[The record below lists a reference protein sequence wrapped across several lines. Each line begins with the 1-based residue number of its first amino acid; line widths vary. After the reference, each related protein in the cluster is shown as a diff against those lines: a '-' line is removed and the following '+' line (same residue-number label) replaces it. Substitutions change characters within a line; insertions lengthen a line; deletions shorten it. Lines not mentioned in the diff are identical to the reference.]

1 MNPKEYME
9 EADRLRRRIHRK
21 ENEIRSLRAAAEG
34 ITGMSSSDM
43 PKTASP
49 NPHKMEAAVCKI
61 ISLEKE
67 VEEIKAELDNLMTE
81 IYNEIQQ
88 VADSDAR
95 DLLTKRYLEFK
106 PWKIIMAEM
115 SYSESSC
122 YRLHRYGLAA
132 MKKLTVADSS

>member
-9 EADRLRRRIHRK
+9 EADCLRRRIHRK

-43 PKTASP
+43 SKTVSP

-67 VEEIKAELDNLMTE
+67 VEEIQAELDHMVSEFRKNIDALD
-81 IYNEIQQ
+81 N
-88 VADSDAR
+88 SDIK
-95 DLLTKRYLEFK
+95 DLLTKRYIEFK
-106 PWKIIMAEM
+106 PWKTIAAEM
-115 SYSESSC
+115 YISERQA
-122 YRLHRYGLAA
+122 YYLHREALEF
-132 MKKLTVADSS
+132 LE

>member
-21 ENEIRSLRAAAEG
+21 ENEIRSLRAAAED

-43 PKTASP
+43 PKTVSP

-67 VEEIKAELDNLMTE
+67 VEEIKAELDHMVSEFRKSIDALGKLSPLKCISAKDRHITFIE
-81 IYNEIQQ
+81 RLLSFSNEKVCSSLQFR
-88 VADSDAR
+88 S
-95 DLLTKRYLEFK
+95 LEC
-106 PWKIIMAEM
+106 
-115 SYSESSC
+115 SSE
-122 YRLHRYGLAA
+122 
-132 MKKLTVADSS
+132 V

>member
-21 ENEIRSLRAAAEG
+21 ENEIRSLRAAAED
-34 ITGMSSSDM
+34 ITSMSSSDM

-67 VEEIKAELDNLMTE
+67 VEKIKAELDHMVSEFRKSIDALDN
-81 IYNEIQQ
+81 
-88 VADSDAR
+88 SDIK
-95 DLLTKRYLEFK
+95 DLLTKRYIEFK
-106 PWKIIMAEM
+106 PWKTIAAEM
-115 SYSESSC
+115 YISERQA
-122 YRLHRYGLAA
+122 YYLHREALE
-132 MKKLTVADSS
+132 LLE